1 MDNESMEIL
10 KSKSV
15 LFVENNEEFA
25 QNFMTL
31 LELFVHKIWHCKDLT
46 SANHTFQAEKID
58 IIISDIKLNHE
69 NGLSFIESIR
79 RVDVHIPIIVLSGNK
94 NEEFLFRA
102 IPLNLCAY
110 LLKPIKYKDFIES
123 LEKCAC
129 SFTKSNSMLLKNGCI
144 FDHQKHIFYLQD
156 GTCVE
161 LHKKESA
168 FIKLLI
174 ENGSSIVT
182 KDRMLEAIWNYEDI
196 SEGAIAN
203 FIMRLRKKVG
213 KNLIYTVPE
222 IGYKLGL

>member
-94 NEEFLFRA
+94 NEEFFFRP
-102 IPLNLCAY
+102 IPLNFCAY
-110 LLKPIKYKDFIES
+110 LFKPIKYKDFIES

-144 FDHQKHIFYLQD
+144 FDHQNHIFYLQD